1 MQRVPR
7 LVAPALAVLALAG
20 GTQALGAVPRFH
32 HGLTKAQIMRTA
44 RASNRVIVVLKA
56 QQRGRLA
63 SASSVKARSAV
74 QARQRR
80 PLIAR
85 IAASGGSVTR
95 QYTTLNAFAATVSPS
110 MAKSLAADPNVST
123 VIPDA
128 MVTPTQDP
136 SHGDGGGGGDQGPSP
151 GTGTN

>member
-32 HGLTKAQIMRTA
+32 HGLSKAQVLRTA
-44 RASNRVIVVLKA
+44 RASSRIIVVLKA

-85 IAASGGSVTR
+85 IAASGGAVTR
-95 QYTTLNAFAATVSPS
+95 QYPPLNAFAAPRPPGL
-110 MAKSLAADPNVST
+110 AKSPAADPPAPPAV
-123 VIPDA
+123 
-128 MVTPTQDP
+128 
-136 SHGDGGGGGDQGPSP
+136 
-151 GTGTN
+151 